1 MYKEAQQPQE
11 SNFFK
16 ILFCILSA
24 PRVSG
29 ADGSERGTSIQ
40 APQPSVGTQY
50 THTTAKGSSAVREGT
65 TKGDFFE
72 LNNLQ
77 HFTIEDRTK
86 TSFPWSHLQSQG
98 PAHCPY
104 LLSHTYPNS
113 DLAVFICTKQQHH
126 MTRELTFTNMNL
138 HWEERKNSQTWKQTI
153 CMHSLG

>member
-11 SNFFK
+11 SNFLK

-98 PAHCPY
+98 PAHCPTSCLTHILTQTSQFSFVLNSNTIWQESW
-104 LLSHTYPNS
+104 LLQIWISTEKKEKILRHESKPF
-113 DLAVFICTKQQHH
+113 VCIV
-126 MTRELTFTNMNL
+126 
-138 HWEERKNSQTWKQTI
+138 
-153 CMHSLG
+153 